1 MSSLIPVAIPNSR
14 DKPQGMFVTS
24 RGGLWSFVALMKRAR
39 REVSFAERLKG
50 PTVGP
55 VLFEQGYEAPRLLKN
70 GAAGEAIFGMVLPL
84 AV

>member
-1 MSSLIPVAIPNSR
+1 
-14 DKPQGMFVTS
+14 
-24 RGGLWSFVALMKRAR
+24 MKRAR